1 MSESLDDR
9 NDKTVMPMSE
19 TELEELEDEE
29 EEESD

>member
-19 TELEELEDEE
+19 TELEEQEDEE